1 MSRKIQPGH
10 SNKDHYCTL
19 RNNITSKYAH
29 RTTLQN
35 TQLLCFKVNVGTV
48 MLFKQAW
55 NSNDTVFR
63 DCIGYV
69 KKPIRQNFL
78 F

>member
-10 SNKDHYCTL
+10 SNKDRYCIL

-48 MLFKQAW
+48 MLIKQPG
-55 NSNDTVFR
+55 TVMTQ
-63 DCIGYV
+63 YSETV
-69 KKPIRQNFL
+69 SVM
-78 F
+78 